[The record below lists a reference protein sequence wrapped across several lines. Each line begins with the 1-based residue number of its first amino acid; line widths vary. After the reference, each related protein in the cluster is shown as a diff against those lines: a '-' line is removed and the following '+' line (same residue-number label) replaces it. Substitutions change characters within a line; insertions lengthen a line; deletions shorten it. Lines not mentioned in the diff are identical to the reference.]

1 MAKYVIND
9 DTLTGI
15 ANAIRGK
22 TGSTDPIQTDE
33 MAEKIEAIQVGLDT
47 SDATAEAD
55 DIIMGET
62 AYVDGKKVTGTMEVA
77 PAGADVE
84 APVFNPEWRE
94 RTTGKYVTMP
104 FTIQNRVAFDVNS
117 ILRTTCNASK
127 FGDATAEDV
136 AEGKTFTSTSG
147 IKVTGTK
154 QAPVEVEQAEPTIEF
169 NTTYA
174 IFTAKVTQAAGLVK
188 GGTKTASKTLTA
200 LGEQTIT
207 PGQTDQMIMFGQY
220 LTGNQIIK
228 GDSNLKAANIKKGV
242 SIFNVLG
249 AFEGDG
255 GGGLPD
261 GISALATGTVT
272 MVANSSSQI
281 VTHNLGVAPNFIA
294 WAIEDDISGTAL
306 TSTATMGASIGKHSI
321 GSGTSSTVYYQTNL
335 IAGYNTASTLA
346 GTTTKS
352 SSEYMTATEA
362 RMIGSTTYYLQAGHT
377 YRWVCGVLDGI
388 Q

>member
-22 TGSTDPIQTDE
+22 IGSAEPILTDE
-33 MAEKIEAIQVGLDT
+33 MAEKITSISQGIDT

-62 AYVDGKKVTGTMEVA
+62 AYVDGKKVTGTVDMA
-77 PAGADVE
+77 PTGADVE

-104 FTIQNRVAFDVNS
+104 FTIQYRVAFDVNS

-154 QAPVEVEQAEPTIEF
+154 AAPVEVEQAEPTIEF

-174 IFTAKVTQAAGLVK
+174 RFTAKVTQAAGLVK
-188 GGTKTASKTLTA
+188 GGTKTASKNLTA
-200 LGEQTIT
+200 LGAQTIT
-207 PGQTDQMIMFGQY
+207 PGQTDQMIKLGQY

-228 GDSNLKAANIKKGV
+228 GDSNLKAANIKSGV
-242 SIFNVLG
+242 SIFGVVGTLV
-249 AFEGDG
+249 

-261 GISALATGTVT
+261 GVTALASGTVT
-272 MVANSSSQI
+272 VAQTSTYETI
-281 VTHNLGVAPNFIA
+281 THNLGVAPNFIA
-294 WAIEDDISGTAL
+294 WMLEDAATVSGLTSAAVCGVSFDTGANASNIRYMVDGFNSSGSNGGTAARA
-306 TSTATMGASIGKHSI
+306 TNSTYMTTTTARMYAHNSYK
-321 GSGTSSTVYYQTNL
+321 L
-335 IAGYNTASTLA
+335 IAG
-346 GTTTKS
+346 K
-352 SSEYMTATEA
+352 
-362 RMIGSTTYYLQAGHT
+362 T
-377 YRWVCGVLDGI
+377 YRWICGVMKVV
-388 Q
+388 